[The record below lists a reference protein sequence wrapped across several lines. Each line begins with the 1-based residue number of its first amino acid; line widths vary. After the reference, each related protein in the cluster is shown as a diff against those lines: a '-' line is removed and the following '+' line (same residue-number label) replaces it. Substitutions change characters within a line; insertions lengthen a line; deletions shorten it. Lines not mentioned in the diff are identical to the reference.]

1 MGKSLGGRNVRGRTG
16 ELEHFLHEHIPLA
29 RAMSVRIVAADG
41 DGLVL
46 AAPLAANK
54 NHHGTLFGGSASA
67 LAILAAWGWIHLRL
81 DDEGLDPD
89 LVIQKS
95 SMRFVAPGRSDVTAR
110 CRGATDAAWRR
121 FLRTYRRF
129 GRARLELEAVL
140 ASEGEEVAWLRGAF
154 VALKPSDD
162 RDA

>member
-1 MGKSLGGRNVRGRTG
+1 MRGRTG

-29 RAMSVRIVAADG
+29 RAMGVRIVAADG

-46 AAPLAANK
+46 SAPLAVNN

-67 LAILAAWGWIHLRL
+67 LAILAAWGWMHLRL

-89 LVIQKS
+89 LVIQRS
-95 SMRFVAPGRSDVTAR
+95 SMSFVAPGRTDVTAR
-110 CRGATDAAWRR
+110 CRGAADPAWRS

-129 GRARLELEAVL
+129 GRARVELEAVL
-140 ASEGEEVAWLRGAF
+140 ASGGEVVARLRGAF
-154 VALKPSDD
+154 VALKPADG
-162 RDA
+162 

>member
-1 MGKSLGGRNVRGRTG
+1 MRGRTG
-16 ELEHFLHEHIPLA
+16 QLEHFLHEHIPLA
-29 RAMSVRIVAADG
+29 RAMGVRIVAADG
-41 DGLVL
+41 DGVVL
-46 AAPLAANK
+46 SAPLAVND

-95 SMRFVAPGRSDVTAR
+95 RMSFVAPGRADVIAR
-110 CRGATDAAWRR
+110 CRGATDDQWRR
-121 FLRTYRRF
+121 FLRTYGRF

-140 ASEGEEVAWLRGAF
+140 WSDGEDVARLRGAF
-154 VALKPSDD
+154 VALKPADP
-162 RDA
+162 

>member
-1 MGKSLGGRNVRGRTG
+1 MRGRTG

-29 RAMSVRIVAADG
+29 RAMGVRIVAADG

-46 AAPLAANK
+46 SAPLAVNN

-67 LAILAAWGWIHLRL
+67 LAILAAWGWMHLRL

-89 LVIQKS
+89 LVIQRS
-95 SMRFVAPGRSDVTAR
+95 SMSFVAPGRTDVTAR
-110 CRGATDAAWRR
+110 CRGAVDAQWRR

-129 GRARLELEAVL
+129 GRARVELEAVL
-140 ASEGEEVAWLRGAF
+140 ASGGEDVARLRGAF
-154 VALKPSDD
+154 VALKPADG
-162 RDA
+162 